1 MRSKSTPRHTA
12 GMVVK
17 HATSGPRRR
26 PGRLLALA
34 SVVLGALYLYS
45 EMSLVGTSG
54 WAERSAAPDEQ
65 PASAPEAVAT
75 VSANGLH
82 RGLVRSLRRAREAAA
97 EEGLTIPVASGHRD
111 VAEQTAELDEAIEKY
126 GSRQE
131 AERWVFPPEKSMHV
145 RGLAIDI
152 GDGPSADW
160 LLANG
165 SRYGL
170 CQTLSWE
177 WWHFEW
183 RRSWERAESCPAPVD
198 NPEDAYVTGG

>member
-1 MRSKSTPRHTA
+1 
-12 GMVVK
+12 MVVK
-17 HATSGPRRR
+17 HATSAPRHR
-26 PGRLLALA
+26 PGRLLAVA
-34 SVVLGALYLYS
+34 SVVLGALYVYS
-45 EMSLVGTSG
+45 EMSLGGMAGSD
-54 WAERSAAPDEQ
+54 ELSAAPGEGPD
-65 PASAPEAVAT
+65 AATAAVAT
-75 VSANGLH
+75 VPANGLH
-82 RGLVRSLRRAREAAA
+82 PGLVRALRRARAAAA

-111 VAEQTAELDEAIEKY
+111 VEEQTAALDEAIEKY

-183 RRSWERAESCPAPVD
+183 RRSWERGTSCPAPAD
-198 NPEDAYVTGG
+198 DPEDAYIGGG